1 MGKRAVWPAAGPGGR
16 GRLRDDGVPSRVRV
30 PCSLG
35 PFGPRIPR
43 PLLCPSHGGCSATVS
58 THGVPWAQ
66 QLPGVGGLGYRSRS
80 GWVFVPRHWLAWSLP
95 CPEVP
100 VGLKG
105 EAALG
110 PSLRRAS
117 EPEAG
122 RVGIGHSPGPG
133 LHPQDPDL
141 EGGPGC
147 AEAQSS
153 LKHRFSCAFWT
164 KSPPQPLPS
173 GQPCPAAPGP
183 GKTLCKVI

>member
-1 MGKRAVWPAAGPGGR
+1 MAHLGPGYR
-16 GRLRDDGVPSRVRV
+16 GLSCVHLTGV
-30 PCSLG
+30 
-35 PFGPRIPR
+35 
-43 PLLCPSHGGCSATVS
+43 
-58 THGVPWAQ
+58 AQ
-66 QLPGVGGLGYRSRS
+66 QQCPPTECPGPSSCLEWEAWDTGAGLDGCLFHAT
-80 GWVFVPRHWLAWSLP
+80 GWHGH
-95 CPEVP
+95 CPALRCR